1 MPFTKRKQRLAM
13 ENITIRPHH
22 VLFFDLDDTLVDTNH
37 ANFLAYQSAFLLAD
51 QCDFH
56 VTYDPS
62 IRFNRKIFQQIFPDM
77 EESVFRKII
86 QLKEK
91 QFQSTNTH
99 LNTQMADILRKYS
112 KTHQTVLVTDCNEN
126 RAKAIIS
133 HHKLLEYFSDLLF
146 GRPENNTEENKYQY
160 AIRTL
165 NIPPASIIVFENDE
179 QNIAAAQEIGITQI
193 INPKKINCYVL

>member
-1 MPFTKRKQRLAM
+1 M
-13 ENITIRPHH
+13 
-22 VLFFDLDDTLVDTNH
+22 
-37 ANFLAYQSAFLLAD
+37 
-51 QCDFH
+51 
-56 VTYDPS
+56 
-62 IRFNRKIFQQIFPDM
+62 
-77 EESVFRKII
+77 
-86 QLKEK
+86 
-91 QFQSTNTH
+91 
-99 LNTQMADILRKYS
+99 
-112 KTHQTVLVTDCNEN
+112 TDCNEN

-193 INPKKINCYVL
+193 INPKKINCHVL